1 MKRRTPP
8 GRSTGSQS
16 KRPKPQND
24 DFFIESESSG
34 DEAEAEGGVEDVEEI
49 DPFANET
56 ADERR
61 VRIAKEYL
69 SKIEGLPDELSDNEG
84 VVDGDATKNLGPVAL
99 RLHREALKLKGKLK
113 RAVAEKI
120 GDKKV
125 EQFVVKRLRGHR
137 LPVTCVALGVE
148 GRVAYSGSKD
158 GSIIQWDLASGK
170 KLHVI
175 KNKRTP
181 PKRKK
186 KKKQFKKAAAESKN
200 NSKAGTLGHAGAV
213 LALAVSTDG
222 KILASGGLDKSIIVW
237 DTSNFEIL
245 HTLVGH
251 RDAISGLAFR
261 VSTHTLY
268 SGSTDRSVMCWDAK
282 RGVYMESLYGHQSE
296 IMSIDGLLQDRAV
309 TCGADKTCRLWKIP
323 EQTQLLF
330 KGARETLDCV
340 RFLDE
345 DRWVTA
351 CQDGS
356 VALWGR
362 QKKKALFRRDRA
374 HGGKWVTSVGA
385 CVFTDLVASGS
396 SDGYLRLWQVDGN
409 NKLEQLHE
417 IPILGFINAI
427 CISRNGKFLVL
438 GVAQEHRMGR
448 WERIPKARNGIHIVY
463 LEDPESAH
471 CEEQKKQNG
480 IH

>member
-1 MKRRTPP
+1 MVQRDVTLDNIQIFCRLSEPTNSTHIRRGCQPGCCGPKPDSGMKRRTPP

-158 GSIIQWDLASGK
+158 GSIIQ
-170 KLHVI
+170 
-175 KNKRTP
+175 
-181 PKRKK
+181 
-186 KKKQFKKAAAESKN
+186 
-200 NSKAGTLGHAGAV
+200 
-213 LALAVSTDG
+213 
-222 KILASGGLDKSIIVW
+222 
-237 DTSNFEIL
+237 
-245 HTLVGH
+245 
-251 RDAISGLAFR
+251 
-261 VSTHTLY
+261 
-268 SGSTDRSVMCWDAK
+268 
-282 RGVYMESLYGHQSE
+282 
-296 IMSIDGLLQDRAV
+296 
-309 TCGADKTCRLWKIP
+309 
-323 EQTQLLF
+323 
-330 KGARETLDCV
+330 
-340 RFLDE
+340 
-345 DRWVTA
+345 
-351 CQDGS
+351 
-356 VALWGR
+356 
-362 QKKKALFRRDRA
+362 
-374 HGGKWVTSVGA
+374 
-385 CVFTDLVASGS
+385 
-396 SDGYLRLWQVDGN
+396 
-409 NKLEQLHE
+409 
-417 IPILGFINAI
+417 
-427 CISRNGKFLVL
+427 
-438 GVAQEHRMGR
+438 
-448 WERIPKARNGIHIVY
+448 
-463 LEDPESAH
+463 
-471 CEEQKKQNG
+471 
-480 IH
+480 